1 MVIKTRSIDVV
12 KDPRSVI
19 KEEIKKLKTLFQI
32 KQTIDLHP
40 YDKDHA
46 MVIATSLG

>member
-1 MVIKTRSIDVV
+1 MIVEVDENEQLQIPDSYIWV
-12 KDPRSVI
+12 
-19 KEEIKKLKTLFQI
+19 TLFQI
-32 KQTIDLHP
+32 KQTVDLHP